1 MTAIYRFG
9 RGVCRLMLLPW
20 RVRALGIERV
30 PLHGPLIV
38 AANHISYL
46 DPPALGIYLPRMLH
60 YMAKRELFAVPGLG
74 AAIAAVG
81 AYPVDR
87 GGNPMAAIRR
97 SVEVLREGKA
107 IAIFP
112 EGTRNFDGRA
122 PIQSGVS
129 LLASLA
135 RAPVVPAC
143 IVGSDRARRL
153 ARVTVVYGEPLL
165 DACAN
170 GLAREDIEPFA
181 QRVMAAIRALRA
193 EAA

>member
-1 MTAIYRFG
+1 
-9 RGVCRLMLLPW
+9 MLLPW

>member
-9 RGVCRLMLLPW
+9 RGVCRLVLLPW

-112 EGTRNFDGRA
+112 EGTRNLDGRA

-143 IVGSDRARRL
+143 IVGTDRARNL
-153 ARVTVVYGEPLL
+153 ARVTVVYGEPML

-170 GLAREDIEPFA
+170 GLTRSDIEPFA

>member
-1 MTAIYRFG
+1 VTKFYRFG
-9 RGVCRLMLLPW
+9 RGLSRLMLLPW
-20 RVRALGIERV
+20 RVRAIGVERV
-30 PLHGPLIV
+30 PLQGPLIV
-38 AANHISYL
+38 AANHLSYL
-46 DPPALGIYLPRMLH
+46 DPPVLGIYLPRMLH

-81 AYPVDR
+81 AFPVDR
-87 GGNPMAAIRR
+87 GGNPMGAIRR

-112 EGTRNFDGRA
+112 EGTRNFAGDA
-122 PIQSGVS
+122 PIQAGVS

-143 IVGSDRARRL
+143 IVGSDRARSF
-153 ARVTVVYGEPLL
+153 ARITVVYGDPLR
-165 DACAN
+165 DACAD
-170 GLAREDIEPFA
+170 GLSRADIEPFA

>member
-9 RGVCRLMLLPW
+9 RGVCRLVLLPW

-46 DPPALGIYLPRMLH
+46 DPPTLGIYLPRMLH

-112 EGTRNFDGRA
+112 EGTRNLDGRA

-143 IVGSDRARRL
+143 IVGTDRARNL
-153 ARVTVVYGEPLL
+153 ARVTVVYGEPML

-170 GLAREDIEPFA
+170 GLARSDIEPFA